1 MAALICESFS
11 KLCSGCTEA
20 CGSCCHVLAVPCQKV
35 AEVVQ
40 KVVCSPFFPFIFITL
55 ICNIPSIL
63 SFKNLSCTWSLVNA
77 IFCGIN
83 IVACFYMVHKL
94 QQEKVLV
101 QAQVV
106 DEESNNKTDYQTMPA
121 SETRL
126 REAPAERLKQV
137 LCYDA
142 GVAIYIVVFILWIC
156 WLMYG
161 FNKSILQQDDECDTI
176 LSGIMAAVA
185 YITIAGCAF
194 GCSLLCLK

>member
-1 MAALICESFS
+1 MAALICDSFS

-20 CGSCCHVLAVPCQKV
+20 CGSCCHVIAIPCQKV
-35 AEVVQ
+35 TETIQ
-40 KVVCSPFFPFIFITL
+40 QVVCSPFFPFIFITL
-55 ICNIPSIL
+55 LCNLPSIL
-63 SFKNLSCTWSLVNA
+63 SVKIACTWSLVNA

-83 IVACFYMVHKL
+83 IIACFYMVHKL

-106 DEESNNKTDYQTMPA
+106 DDSNNDNKTDYQTMPA

-142 GVAIYIVVFILWIC
+142 GVAVYIVVFVLWLC
-156 WLMYG
+156 WLTYG
-161 FNKSILQQDDECDTI
+161 FQQAIVQDDCNI
-176 LSGIMAAVA
+176 LYGIFLAVS
-185 YITIAGCAF
+185 YVTMAGCAF
-194 GCSLLCLK
+194 GCSLVCLK